1 MGCKFG
7 PVTFLFVQCNRITAW
22 SSFTTTWR
30 AKKVESLHPSAGSC
44 HWDLRPSSGNHVE
57 MPFSWHMII
66 YDHIYGYGST
76 SITRTVGWMIDTK
89 NRLKSVVPH
98 VFNFDPYPC
107 EQNAFSLAQFHRNLI
122 VWPDTLNIL
131 CIIYYIYM
139 FNVTFKNRWP
149 CTYDA
154 YEACINHERQLLMHS
169 MSTDQQ
175 VRMCI

>member
-1 MGCKFG
+1 MAAAH
-7 PVTFLFVQCNRITAW
+7 LRIPLEAIG
-22 SSFTTTWR
+22 F
-30 AKKVESLHPSAGSC
+30 AK
-44 HWDLRPSSGNHVE
+44 
-57 MPFSWHMII
+57 
-66 YDHIYGYGST
+66 Y
-76 SITRTVGWMIDTK
+76 WMVNTK

-131 CIIYYIYM
+131 CIILYIYM